1 MAFFAGPSTVE
12 ELEQFPKLVGDGKLM
27 VVLTEGGKTPLLPAA
42 QLADMGY
49 TLIGYSGLA
58 IGAAAKAVT
67 DSLEVLRG
75 QGSNAELTDRVMP
88 IGERN
93 VVLELDKWQQLEEE
107 SLPPQ

>member
-58 IGAAAKAVT
+58 IGAAAKAVAE
-67 DSLEVLRG
+67 SLHALKE
-75 QGSNAELTDRVMP
+75 QGSNANLIDRVMP
-88 IGERN
+88 LPARN
-93 VVLELDKWQQLEEE
+93 DILGLSKWQQLEEE

>member
-1 MAFFAGPSTVE
+1 
-12 ELEQFPKLVGDGKLM
+12 M
-27 VVLTEGGKTPLLPAA
+27 VVLTEGGKTPLLPAV

-58 IGAAAKAVT
+58 IGAAAKAVA